1 MNFTPKLILSLI
13 FIAVLSGCNSGDNI
27 IDYASDERQENTVK
41 SLDYNED
48 RNVYFGDLH
57 VHTKYSF
64 DAFIFGTTA
73 TPDDAYRYAKGE
85 SIKHP
90 LGFDLQLRKP
100 LDFYAVTD
108 HGFLLGSV
116 EGWSDPATGDATK
129 PFHNLNR
136 KENLNVDSIAERG
149 ALFGFYIRNLASGI
163 SFWDGLKVLFTG
175 DQARAISIY
184 DVDIHRSAWKDVIES
199 AQRHNDPGNF
209 TSFIAYEYT
218 SSSTFSGENRS
229 ILNPN
234 GTGPFEQGNL
244 HRNVIYSGSKITV
257 EPFTR
262 LKSLNPE
269 DLWVWMDNLREQGV
283 DTIAIPHNSNGSNGQ
298 MFESETW
305 DGFPMGKSYAQLR
318 MRNEPLVEVTQ
329 VKGTSETHPLLSP
342 NDDWADF
349 EIMDSRVGSAQ
360 YSKPYGGYVRS
371 AYLEGLGMQEEKRG
385 NPYKFGMVGASDTH
399 TGAIS
404 DDESNF
410 FSKVGILDGT
420 PSLRGSIP
428 LEQYA
433 LDALGLQD
441 TADTAVAEALGDGQT
456 LALDADDVNVTAR
469 LITTKRIGDNYYNDG
484 TFKQWSASGLA
495 VVWAE
500 ENTRE
505 SIFNSFRRKE
515 TYATSGTRI
524 KLRFFATEGLD
535 ESILSQPNMIKTAYL
550 KGVPMGGEIIST
562 TEVSPQFLVW
572 AMRDSDGAPL
582 QRIQIIK
589 GWVDEITGRPHEK
602 IYDVACSDGLLVDP
616 ITNRCPDNRARVD
629 IASCSISRDVGSGEL
644 KTIWSDPDF
653 RPNLKSF
660 YYVRVLEN
668 PTCRWS
674 TWDAINT
681 GNKPRPD
688 LHSTIQERAW
698 SSPIW
703 YTPKS
708 QKDTDFVQLN

>member
-1 MNFTPKLILSLI
+1 MKFTPKLILSLI

-27 IDYASDERQENTVK
+27 IDYTSDERQENTVK

-136 KENLNVDSIAERG
+136 NENLNVDSIAERG

-163 SFWDGLKVLFTG
+163 SFWSGLKTLFTG

-218 SSSTFSGENRS
+218 SSSTFSDENRTT
-229 ILNPN
+229 LNPN
-234 GTGPFEQGNL
+234 GVGPFEQGNL
-244 HRNVIYSGSKITV
+244 HRNVIYSGDKATV

-269 DLWVWMDNLREQGV
+269 DLWSWMDDLRERGV

-305 DGFPMGKSYAQLR
+305 DGFPMGKSYAKLR
-318 MRNEPLVEVTQ
+318 MRNEPLVEITQ

-371 AYLEGLGMQEEKRG
+371 AYLEGLGLQEEKRG

-433 LDALGLQD
+433 LDALGLQGA
-441 TADTAVAEALGDGQT
+441 ADIAVAEALGDGQS
-456 LALDADDVNVTAR
+456 LALDADEVSVTAR
-469 LITTKRIGDNYYNDG
+469 LITTKKIGDNYYNDG

-505 SIFNSFRRKE
+505 SIFNAFRRKE

-535 ESILSQPNMIKTAYL
+535 ETVLSQPDMIKTAYA

-562 TEVSPQFLVW
+562 SKKSPQFLVW
-572 AMRDSDGAPL
+572 AMRDSDGAAL
-582 QRIQIIK
+582 QRIQIVK
-589 GWVDEITGRPHEK
+589 GWVDEITGKPHEK
-602 IYDVACSDGLLVDP
+602 IYDVVCSDGLTVSPL
-616 ITNRCPDNRARVD
+616 TNRCPDNGAKVN
-629 IASCSISRDVGSGEL
+629 IADCSISNDVGSGEL
-644 KTIWSDPDF
+644 KTIWSDPGF
-653 RPNLKSF
+653 NSNLKSF

-674 TWDAINT
+674 TWDAIKT

-703 YTPKS
+703 YTPES
-708 QKDTDFVQLN
+708 QQETDYMQLN